1 MFPDSVSLYA
11 RTSITTAGVATYGT
25 AVTSRASVQAARVIV
40 TSGEGMQARTD
51 GARIFLPGAIAV
63 DNGAKIVHG
72 STTYEVVGVAPFNDP
87 GKPSFREVYARLI

>member
-11 RTSITTAGVATYGT
+11 RTAVSVQGEPTYGA

-40 TSGEGMQARTD
+40 TGGEGMQARAD

-72 STTYEVVGVAPFNDP
+72 STTYEVVGVAPFDDP
-87 GKPSFREVYARLI
+87 GKPAYREVYARLV